1 MQNSSYSALFGA
13 LTQERRLDIIANNLA
28 NVNTAGFKGDRLA
41 FQDTFTR
48 YAHDLQNPNYSVR
61 DQVAWPRSYV
71 LAQPRIAERVIDLT
85 QGPLETTGNPLD
97 LAVAG
102 EGFFRLQT
110 PQGEMLSRG
119 GGFQLSPDGFVVDAQ
134 GNRLLGEGGPI
145 QIPQGARDI
154 VITGDGL
161 LSADNEAVDR
171 IPLVRVEDPKA
182 LEKMGANLLRIRP
195 ESGAAPLPAEDAE
208 VVQGA
213 VEKPN
218 VEVVTEMVN
227 MIETMRAYEA
237 YQKIITGTF
246 EQDKKLITE
255 VGSVR

>member
-1 MQNSSYSALFGA
+1 MQASSYSALFGA

-41 FQDTFTR
+41 FQDTFRR
-48 YAHDLQNPNYSVR
+48 YAHDLKNPNYSVR
-61 DQVAWPRSYV
+61 EQVAWPRSHV

-97 LAVAG
+97 LALAG

-110 PQGEMLSRG
+110 PDGEMLSRG
-119 GGFQLSPDGFVVDAQ
+119 GAFQLSPEGFVVDAR

-145 QIPQGARDI
+145 QIPEGTRHVVVAE
-154 VITGDGL
+154 DGL
-161 LSADNEAVDR
+161 LSADNAPVDR
-171 IPLVRVEDPKA
+171 IAVVAVDDPKA
-182 LEKMGANLLRIRP
+182 LEHVGGALFRVDPQR
-195 ESGAAPLPAEDAE
+195 GGVVPAQEVD

-213 VEKPN
+213 LEKPN
-218 VEVVTEMVN
+218 VEVVVEMVN
-227 MIETMRAYEA
+227 MIETNRAYEA

-246 EQDKKLITE
+246 EQDRKLITE
-255 VGSVR
+255 VGATR